1 MTDTSYQTIIETLI
15 DKIKTYDISEEYS
28 SQLSEKTD
36 IVSSEEI
43 DSLDTMDYIFF
54 LEETYG
60 ITIEDEEIQ
69 ENGLLVIGET
79 ARYILRKNAE

>member
-1 MTDTSYQTIIETLI
+1 MIDISYQTIIETLI
-15 DKIKTYDISEEYS
+15 DKIKTYDISEEFS

-69 ENGLLVIGET
+69 ENGLLIIGET
-79 ARYILRKNAE
+79 ARFIISKKPE